1 MEKRRKFHSLMGQVL
16 EVRRLRSAYEKV
28 RAKRGAPGVDGVSVE
43 QFGQSLEQNLV
54 KLIAELRER
63 TYRPL
68 PVKRVLIPKPDGGQR
83 PLGIPAVR
91 DRVVQQAVLG
101 VLEPIFEADFSPHS
115 HGFRPGRSCFSA
127 LRELYGQ
134 VRAGHVYIVDVDIE
148 KFFDTIAH
156 EPLIDAVAEKV
167 ADGSVLRLIRLFLE
181 ALIQDGYRLMRPK
194 AGTPQGGV
202 VSPLLANIYL
212 GQLDRV
218 LEAEG
223 VAFVRYADDVR
234 LLSRTPAGA
243 QKALQRTEEVLSE
256 LGLRLN
262 QNKTRRVSIDQG
274 VDFLGYRL
282 IAVKGH
288 LNAYINPKVL
298 ERFRDEVRRLTRRT
312 AGVSF
317 VVMVDRLNEY
327 LRGWREYFKRAQ
339 ASGVLDRLDQWIA
352 RRVRAYRAKRWR
364 NSYWR
369 RYPDQYLYGQLGLV
383 RLYVLRRNFHREFTA
398 RRRRQPL
405 CRA

>member
-43 QFGQSLEQNLV
+43 QFGESLEQNLV
-54 KLIAELRER
+54 KLISELRAR

-181 ALIQDGYRLMRPK
+181 AL
-194 AGTPQGGV
+194 
-202 VSPLLANIYL
+202 
-212 GQLDRV
+212 
-218 LEAEG
+218 
-223 VAFVRYADDVR
+223 
-234 LLSRTPAGA
+234 A
-243 QKALQRTEEVLSE
+243 Q
-256 LGLRLN
+256 
-262 QNKTRRVSIDQG
+262 
-274 VDFLGYRL
+274 
-282 IAVKGH
+282 
-288 LNAYINPKVL
+288 
-298 ERFRDEVRRLTRRT
+298 
-312 AGVSF
+312 
-317 VVMVDRLNEY
+317 
-327 LRGWREYFKRAQ
+327 
-339 ASGVLDRLDQWIA
+339 
-352 RRVRAYRAKRWR
+352 
-364 NSYWR
+364 
-369 RYPDQYLYGQLGLV
+369 
-383 RLYVLRRNFHREFTA
+383 
-398 RRRRQPL
+398 
-405 CRA
+405 

>member
-28 RAKRGAPGVDGVSVE
+28 RAKHGAPGVDGVSVE
-43 QFGQSLEQNLV
+43 QFGESLEQNLV
-54 KLIAELRER
+54 KLIAELRAR

-156 EPLIDAVAEKV
+156 ESLIDAVAEKV

-202 VSPLLANIYL
+202 ASPLLANIYL

-243 QKALQRTEEVLSE
+243 QKALQRTEEVLWE

-298 ERFRDEVRRLTRRT
+298 ARFRDEVRRLTRRT

-327 LRGWREYFKRAQ
+327 LRGWGEYFKRAQ

>member
-16 EVRRLRSAYEKV
+16 ELRRLKAAYEEV
-28 RAKRGAPGVDGVSVE
+28 RANHGAAGVDGVSVE
-43 QFGQSLEQNLV
+43 EFGERLEENLL
-54 KLIAELRER
+54 KLIAELRAR
-63 TYRPL
+63 SYRPL
-68 PVKRVLIPKPDGGQR
+68 PVRRVLIPKPDGGQR

-115 HGFRPGRSCFSA
+115 HGFRPGRSCFSG

-134 VRAGHVYIVDVDIE
+134 VRAGHWYIVDVDIE
-148 KFFDTIAH
+148 KFFDTIPH

-181 ALIQDGYRLMRPK
+181 ALIQDGYRLVRPR

-202 VSPLLANIYL
+202 VSPLLANICL
-212 GQLDRV
+212 AKLDRV

-223 VAFVRYADDVR
+223 ATFVRYADDVR

-243 QKALQRTEEVLSE
+243 RKALKRTEEVLSE
-256 LGLRLN
+256 LALRLN
-262 QNKTRRVSIDQG
+262 TKKTRLVSIHQG

-288 LNAYINPKVL
+288 LNAYISPKVL
-298 ERFRDEVRRLTRRT
+298 ERFRNEVRRLTQRT
-312 AGVSF
+312 AGVSLPIMI
-317 VVMVDRLNEY
+317 VRLNDY
-327 LRGWREYFKRAQ
+327 LRGWGEYFKRAQ

-369 RYPDQYLYGQLGLV
+369 RYPDQYLYGKLGLV
-383 RLYVLRRNFHREFTA
+383 RLYALRRDFQRQFTA
-398 RRRRQPL
+398 RRRRQPS

>member
-1 MEKRRKFHSLMGQVL
+1 M
-16 EVRRLRSAYEKV
+16 
-28 RAKRGAPGVDGVSVE
+28 RANHGAPGVDGVSVE
-43 QFGQSLEQNLV
+43 EFGERLEENLL
-54 KLIAELRER
+54 KLNLELRAR

-68 PVKRVLIPKPDGGQR
+68 LVKRVLIPKPDGGQR

-91 DRVVQQAVLG
+91 DRVLQQAVLR
-101 VLEPIFEADFSPHS
+101 VLEPICEAGFSPHS
-115 HGFRPGRSCFSA
+115 HGFRPGKNCFSA

-134 VRAGHVYIVDVDIE
+134 VRAGHLYIVDVDIE

-181 ALIQDGYRLMRPK
+181 ALIQDGYRLVRPK

-202 VSPLLANIYL
+202 VSPLLANICL
-212 GQLDRV
+212 AKLDRV

-243 QKALQRTEEVLSE
+243 RNALKRTEEVVSE

-262 QNKTRRVSIDQG
+262 ANKTRLVSIHQG

-288 LNAYINPKVL
+288 LDAYISPKVL
-298 ERFRDEVRRLTRRT
+298 ERFRDEVRRLHT
-312 AGVSF
+312 AH
-317 VVMVDRLNEY
+317 
-327 LRGWREYFKRAQ
+327 
-339 ASGVLDRLDQWIA
+339 SGSEPSHND
-352 RRVRAYRAKRWR
+352 
-364 NSYWR
+364 
-369 RYPDQYLYGQLGLV
+369 
-383 RLYVLRRNFHREFTA
+383 
-398 RRRRQPL
+398 
-405 CRA
+405 C